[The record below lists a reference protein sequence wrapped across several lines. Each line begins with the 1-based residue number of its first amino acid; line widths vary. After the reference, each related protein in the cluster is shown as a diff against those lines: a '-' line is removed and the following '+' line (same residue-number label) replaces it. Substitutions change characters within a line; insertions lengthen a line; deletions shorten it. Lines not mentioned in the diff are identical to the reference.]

1 MAVQEVI
8 LETNPA
14 GPVEYSQKAIEK
26 VLAESYLIAD
36 TKEDGVQ
43 LNLVVELGSGQDW
56 AASARPLFLSRAGKL
71 LMALQN
77 AYGASLGEQLNFTNL
92 LKDERCL
99 FANGFMVQAEI
110 VTPGQPA
117 EVTAG
122 NLRRTRG
129 KNLLKLE
136 DVEVHVFAV
145 VPLDVIRSGED
156 YGVTNAVM
164 KYHAEA
170 MVAMLQQHV
179 PQIAWKMVESL
190 DVFTTDQV
198 NEVYEVRRNAGKE
211 GLVLKDPNAIWK
223 RGKKVGQWKMKPD
236 DSIDGKVVGLVWGTP
251 GLANE
256 GKVIGF
262 EVELEDGCVVNAC
275 GLTQEQKDEFTREVG
290 ISSDMDEEDFAKV
303 SSGELTLSIYGNPY
317 HLWAVTVN
325 FMERFKD
332 GSLRHPTFGR
342 WRGISEP
349 TVKE

>member
-71 LMALQN
+71 LVALQN
-77 AYGASLGEQLNFTNL
+77 AYGETLKELNFTNL

-99 FANGFMVQAEI
+99 FAEGFMVQAEI

-179 PQIAWKMVESL
+179 PQVAWKMVESL

-236 DSIDGKVVGLVWGTP
+236 DSIDGKVVGLVWGTE

-275 GLTQEQKDEFTREVG
+275 GLTQDQKDEFT
-290 ISSDMDEEDFAKV
+290 AKV
-303 SSGELTLSIYGNPY
+303 NDNFVNDGNFSY
-317 HLWAVTVN
+317 MGWAVTVN

>member
-1 MAVQEVI
+1 MAVQAVV

-43 LNLVVELGSGQDW
+43 LNLIVEQGKAD
-56 AASARPLFLSRAGKL
+56 FLSRAGKYL
-71 LMALQN
+71 PAIQAAPVCFDQVLRDDR
-77 AYGASLGEQLNFTNL
+77 NL
-92 LKDERCL
+92 
-99 FANGFMVQAEI
+99 FPNGFMLQAEI

-136 DVEVHVFAV
+136 DIEVHVFAA
-145 VPLDVIRSGED
+145 VPLDVIQSGLD
-156 YGVTNAVM
+156 YAVTNAVM

-170 MVAMLQQHV
+170 MVGLLQQHV

-275 GLTQEQKDEFTREVG
+275 GLTQDQKEEFTVKVVDASYD
-290 ISSDMDEEDFAKV
+290 SSV
-303 SSGELTLSIYGNPY
+303 NPFEG
-317 HLWAVTVN
+317 WAVTVN